1 MPIST
6 VQILKINAFNNAMI
20 KWFWTIFSLGA
31 PENTQ
36 LHAKV
41 APLRRKQRGL
51 TMHLLGKSPIIPQVI
66 FSMSARALENKSQ
79 QKSGRAIPAYF
90 SLLCWRSMFY
100 RLVQSTLTCTCF
112 DVGANK
118 NPHNFSGRARDT
130 GKLKKQDNFWLPR
143 RRKEC
148 ATEF

>member
-1 MPIST
+1 
-6 VQILKINAFNNAMI
+6 MI

-41 APLRRKQRGL
+41 APLRRKQQGL

-79 QKSGRAIPAYF
+79 QKSGRAIALPASSPPG
-90 SLLCWRSMFY
+90 SLEKLLLSKTVQ
-100 RLVQSTLTCTCF
+100 LVTFIVKDYTPYSQMADTQEKT
-112 DVGANK
+112 GA
-118 NPHNFSGRARDT
+118 
-130 GKLKKQDNFWLPR
+130 
-143 RRKEC
+143 
-148 ATEF
+148 

>member
-6 VQILKINAFNNAMI
+6 VQIIKSNAFNNAMI
-20 KWFWTIFSLGA
+20 KRFWTIFSLGA

-41 APLRRKQRGL
+41 APLRRKQQGL

-79 QKSGRAIPAYF
+79 QKSGRAITLPASPPPR
-90 SLLCWRSMFY
+90 SLDELSF
-100 RLVQSTLTCTCF
+100 
-112 DVGANK
+112 
-118 NPHNFSGRARDT
+118 
-130 GKLKKQDNFWLPR
+130 LKKLRGNLN
-143 RRKEC
+143 
-148 ATEF
+148 